1 MCTLWQKKM
10 AEPPVI
16 TVDGPSG
23 TGKGTLCNRISR
35 WLGWNLLDS
44 GALYRI
50 LALLAQRH
58 DIPVTEAARVADLV
72 RERLPDV
79 RFISAGEDEP
89 VTVILDGSDAGSLIR
104 QEQCGSAASSLAAHG
119 TVRKAILE
127 WQRSFRR
134 PPGLVADGRDM
145 GTVVFPDAELKVF
158 LTANPQAR
166 AKRRYKQLKEKG
178 IHVKFSGLVKS
189 IAERDRRDTQ
199 RILSPLK
206 PAEGAVEI
214 DTSASGRDDVFGQ
227 VAGIIR
233 KRFDISTAHKLK

>member
-1 MCTLWQKKM
+1 MQ
-10 AEPPVI
+10 ADAPVI

-23 TGKGTLCNRISR
+23 TGKGTLCCRISR

-50 LALLAQRH
+50 LALLAQREQV
-58 DIPVTEAARVADLV
+58 PVAEAARVAGLV
-72 RERLPDV
+72 RDRLPEV
-79 RFISAGEDEP
+79 RFICAAGDDP
-89 VTVILDGSDAGSLIR
+89 VTVIMDGADVGALIR

-119 TVRKAILE
+119 AVREAILE

-145 GTVVFPDAELKVF
+145 GTVVFPDAKLKVF
-158 LTANPQAR
+158 LTANPRER

-178 IHVKFSGLVKS
+178 IYVSFEKLVES

-206 PAEGAVEI
+206 PADGAIEI

-227 VAGIIR
+227 VAELVG
-233 KRFDISTAHKLK
+233 KRFGI